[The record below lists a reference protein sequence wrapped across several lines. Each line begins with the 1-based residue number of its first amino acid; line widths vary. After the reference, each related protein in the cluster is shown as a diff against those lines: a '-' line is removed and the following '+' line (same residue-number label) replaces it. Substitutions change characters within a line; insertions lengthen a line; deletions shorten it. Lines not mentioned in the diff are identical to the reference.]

1 MPTLSWKTTENLYPK
16 EIPMRI
22 KLISIIVL
30 YSVSV
35 LLAGCDNTT
44 SASNSNAR
52 TKEQQ
57 KAWQKAT
64 DTSSPKYSDE
74 VLERNRKPL
83 P

>member
-1 MPTLSWKTTENLYPK
+1 
-16 EIPMRI
+16 MRI
-22 KLISIIVL
+22 KLVSIIVL
-30 YSVSV
+30 FSFGV
-35 LLAGCDNTT
+35 LLAGCDNT

-57 KAWQKAT
+57 EAWKKAT
-64 DTSSPKYSDE
+64 DTSNPKYSDE

>member
-1 MPTLSWKTTENLYPK
+1 
-16 EIPMRI
+16 MRI

-30 YSVSV
+30 FSFGVM
-35 LLAGCDNTT
+35 LAGCDNTNST
-44 SASNSNAR
+44 SNSNGR

-57 KAWQKAT
+57 EAWKKAT
-64 DTSSPKYSDE
+64 DTSNPKYSDE

>member
-1 MPTLSWKTTENLYPK
+1 
-16 EIPMRI
+16 MRI

-30 YSVSV
+30 FSFGV

-52 TKEQQ
+52 TREQQ
-57 KAWQKAT
+57 EAWQKAT